1 MILNNG
7 FDPAAWSTLITA
19 FGVGIVSIIGSLNI
33 AKKIN
38 QNQVENI
45 ITLERNHSQLS
56 DLSRVT
62 KETNELANGNLTRLN
77 DKLEAANNKIS
88 ALNSLSPNFDV
99 LNNINLKL
107 DGLMADMSVIRERQ
121 HDLANFIQKQGFK
134 FDLKQIPKVEEKK
147 V

>member
-1 MILNNG
+1 LILNNG

-33 AKKIN
+33 TKKIN

>member
-33 AKKIN
+33 TKKIN